1 MAICNCKQLQYLLA
15 LLMLVIS
22 SASVTAQW
30 SGREELLA
38 AVEKTFGNPPETVR
52 LTPKERVWIDRKKHR
67 VIVDGYIALQE
78 GQLELLA
85 CPASTKEH
93 EAVVGLFAKAVTIHA
108 GLLAVGAET
117 GKPAKWDPEYAPPT
131 GSEIQ
136 IQAYW
141 KDEEDKPKTIDARKW
156 VRDLSGKDKHLEPNW
171 VFAGSGFWEDPDTK
185 QKVYNA
191 ESGDLICVSNFSTAA
206 LDIPVKSTQANS
218 GLLFIAY
225 TDNIPKIGTPIRLVL
240 QVVMPKDAKPS
251 EAKPIEAKPSEAKPD
266 DSKPA
271 ESKPTEAKTSE
282 SKASESNS
290 GGNKA
295 SEPKPDA
302 AKSGGAERAAP

>member
-15 LLMLVIS
+15 LLMICTTSTFVK
-22 SASVTAQW
+22 AQW
-30 SGREELLA
+30 AGREELFA
-38 AVEKTFGNPPETVR
+38 AVEKTFGNPADAVR

-93 EAVVGLFAKAVTIHA
+93 EAVVGLFAKSVSVHA

-117 GKPAKWDPEYAPPT
+117 GKPAKWDPEYAPPS

-141 KDEEDKPKTIDARKW
+141 KDEEDKPKNIDARKW

-206 LDIPVKSTQANS
+206 LDIPVKSTQANA
-218 GLLFIAY
+218 GLLFVAY
-225 TDNIPKIGTPIRLVL
+225 TENIPKPGTPVRLVL
-240 QVVMPKDAKPS
+240 QVLKPKEEKPKEEKPAVVKPD
-251 EAKPIEAKPSEAKPD
+251 EAKAAEV
-266 DSKPA
+266 KPA
-271 ESKPTEAKTSE
+271 ESKPEDK
-282 SKASESNS
+282 K
-290 GGNKA
+290 
-295 SEPKPDA
+295 
-302 AKSGGAERAAP
+302 